1 MILLDCTL
9 RDGGYYNNW
18 VFSKNTVQDYINKI
32 SKSGVKIV
40 ELAFRFKK
48 INKFGEFG
56 HLTENKIKKLKLP
69 NNLEYAIMINSKEF
83 INNTQIDFD
92 LLKKFFVK
100 KKKN

>member
-18 VFSKNTVQDYINKI
+18 SFSQNIVNDYIDKI

-48 INKFGEFG
+48 KNKYE
-56 HLTENKIKKLKLP
+56 TKKQR
-69 NNLEYAIMINSKEF
+69 LEWFRM
-83 INNTQIDFD
+83 
-92 LLKKFFVK
+92 V
-100 KKKN
+100 

>member
-18 VFSKNTVQDYINKI
+18 VFSQNTVRDYINKI

-48 INKFGEFG
+48 KIN
-56 HLTENKIKKLKLP
+56 LV
-69 NNLEYAIMINSKEF
+69 NLDI
-83 INNTQIDFD
+83 
-92 LLKKFFVK
+92 
-100 KKKN
+100 